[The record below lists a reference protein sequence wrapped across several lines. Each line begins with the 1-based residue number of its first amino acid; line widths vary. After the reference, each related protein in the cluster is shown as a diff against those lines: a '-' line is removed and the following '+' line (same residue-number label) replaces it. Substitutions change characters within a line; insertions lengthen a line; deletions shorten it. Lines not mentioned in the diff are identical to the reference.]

1 MSAATAAAAAEGDI
15 DTSHLQWWNGQRE
28 HEELVRCSAETI
40 CSRINWN
47 HFCVFTNSFTKV
59 VEKAQEL
66 LGDIGVDRA
75 GYVGI
80 TELPLQ
86 RMHHTG
92 EDGMGS
98 HIHKWTTMSLLAFGP
113 RSTIMAME
121 ELLIQELRACYRG
134 DLQLTNAAKGGGRA
148 TLTPKHGGLF
158 LYICHDH
165 KFMNSGNSNIARWP
179 CDALPCACKDC
190 VRHAVSF
197 AV

>member
-1 MSAATAAAAAEGDI
+1 M
-15 DTSHLQWWNGQRE
+15 
-28 HEELVRCSAETI
+28 
-40 CSRINWN
+40 
-47 HFCVFTNSFTKV
+47 FTNSFTKV
-59 VEKAQEL
+59 VEKAHGL

-179 CDALPCACKDC
+179 CDALLCACKDC
-190 VRHAVSF
+190 ARHAVPF